1 VPISFSYTTRSSHCV
16 SPPPLLP
23 SLTTLSRGGKHRL
36 PQRMQA
42 KEEALKPYI
51 EQIDEIDASVADLEA
66 VVGKL
71 DLYTRRME
79 AQFRVLLAE

>member
-1 VPISFSYTTRSSHCV
+1 
-16 SPPPLLP
+16 
-23 SLTTLSRGGKHRL
+23 
-36 PQRMQA
+36 MQA

-51 EQIDEIDASVADLEA
+51 DQIDDIDAHVADLEA
-66 VVGKL
+66 VVAKL